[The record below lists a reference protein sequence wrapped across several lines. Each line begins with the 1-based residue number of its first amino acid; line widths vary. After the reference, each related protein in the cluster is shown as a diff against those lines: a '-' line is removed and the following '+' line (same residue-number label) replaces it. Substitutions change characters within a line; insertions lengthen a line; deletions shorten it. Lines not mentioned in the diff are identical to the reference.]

1 MVVKIIEVEK
11 HKQCAMDVAK
21 DRSYVPDMVDVLLK
35 VPLDDGGKPLS
46 DGEIVSLFLVS
57 LVIDFSHYEQS
68 WVKVFEGFSFC
79 MWNLF
84 SKVI

>member
-1 MVVKIIEVEK
+1 
-11 HKQCAMDVAK
+11 
-21 DRSYVPDMVDVLLK
+21 
-35 VPLDDGGKPLS
+35 
-46 DGEIVSLFLVS
+46 
-57 LVIDFSHYEQS
+57 VIDFSHYEQS

>member
-11 HKQCAMDVAK
+11 HKQGVMDVAK
-21 DRSYVPDMVDVLLK
+21 DRNYVPNMVDVLLK
-35 VPLDDGGKPLS
+35 APLDDDGKPLN
-46 DGEIVSLFLVS
+46 DGEIVSLLLVS
-57 LVIDFSHYEQS
+57 LVIDFPHCEQS

-79 MWNLF
+79 LWNLF